1 MSKNI
6 INLILKRIDQSF
18 LRNSF
23 ALSKLSSSVR
33 SGIHGPDADADRTSK
48 NIPWIGRNHHQ
59 QNLEDLLGSVR
70 ISRTK
75 VKVEADTVDQ
85 TDANYHFFNF
95 RTSRL
100 QWSYSLTQKIF
111 LWPSRPKI
119 FASVGSKVFLLSS
132 IDLKF

>member
-1 MSKNI
+1 M
-6 INLILKRIDQSF
+6 D
-18 LRNSF
+18 
-23 ALSKLSSSVR
+23 
-33 SGIHGPDADADRTSK
+33 HGLDADRISE

-59 QNLEDLLGSVR
+59 QNLEDLLGLVR

-100 QWSYSLTQKIF
+100 QWSWTAGYLDKG
-111 LWPSRPKI
+111 PSVE
-119 FASVGSKVFLLSS
+119 AWL
-132 IDLKF
+132 